1 MTHPHRR
8 PSRADVSARRGT
20 LAVLAALS
28 LAASA
33 ATQPRKG
40 PPAADEAAAVRAL
53 EKLGGTARY
62 APPRDG
68 LSRKEMVREPDR
80 LKEGGVRGVT
90 FEGPRLTNAEL
101 KAAVKHLAGLP
112 RLQSL
117 TFTNTAVTDDGLK
130 ALADL
135 KRLQSIEVGPG
146 KITGT

>member
-8 PSRADVSARRGT
+8 PSRADVSAPRRP

-28 LAASA
+28 MAAA
-33 ATQPRKG
+33 AAAQPRKG
-40 PPAADEAAAVRAL
+40 PPPAADEAAAVRAL

-101 KAAVKHLAGLP
+101 KAAVKHLA
-112 RLQSL
+112 
-117 TFTNTAVTDDGLK
+117 
-130 ALADL
+130 
-135 KRLQSIEVGPG
+135 
-146 KITGT
+146 